1 MSRHK
6 GVSFVSLEQEEF
18 MYRIKKHLLCSMA
31 FVICLI
37 PVSLS
42 GCTKKEIVNL
52 EKERSSVEGE
62 TESTEE
68 KPEEKT
74 PKAVEETQPETVCVY
89 VCGEVNNPGVYELPA
104 GSRIYEVIEKAQGMT
119 ENAAVSY
126 LNQAEVL
133 VDGARIYIPNVQE
146 EASQN
151 GAWQEESGMNGGAA
165 EGSSDSSHGKININ
179 KATKEE
185 LMTLTGIG
193 ESKAEDIITYR
204 EENGPFQSIDD
215 MKQIRGI
222 KDGVLN
228 KIKDEITV

>member
-1 MSRHK
+1 
-6 GVSFVSLEQEEF
+6 
-18 MYRIKKHLLCSMA
+18 MYRIKKHLLCSLA
-31 FVICLI
+31 FVICLMAI
-37 PVSLS
+37 SIS

-52 EKERSSVEGE
+52 EKESTSAEGE
-62 TESTEE
+62 KELSEE
-68 KPEEKT
+68 KPDEEKI
-74 PKAVEETQPETVCVY
+74 KAEKEAQPETVCVY
-89 VCGEVNNPGVYELPA
+89 VCGEVNSPGVYELPA

-151 GAWQEESGMNGGAA
+151 GAWQEESDMNGGAA
-165 EGSSDSSHGKININ
+165 GGSSDSSHGKININ

-204 EENGPFQSIDD
+204 KENGPFQSIED